1 MRRPIH
7 STLGA
12 CLGGLFLCVTFASQG
27 AAQTSLP
34 SPANP
39 SAQSTEPP
47 SQAPTSA
54 PAPGPAQP
62 AAKKVWTNEDVA
74 GLRADSRIST
84 FSQPNAKPA
93 KNGAK
98 PANSKG
104 KDASWYQNRI
114 AGLEAQLPHLDD
126 QIGQLQAALNGEQVN
141 SVRKWGGVRPD
152 DWRVELDTLQKK
164 RDSIQAEISAL
175 EDQARHAGIPAGAL
189 P

>member
-1 MRRPIH
+1 MRRPLRTI
-7 STLGA
+7 LEA
-12 CLGGLFLCVTFASQG
+12 ILAGLFLCAIFASQG
-27 AAQTSLP
+27 AAQTNSNG
-34 SPANP
+34 SANP
-39 SAQSTEPP
+39 SGQNAEPP
-47 SQAPTSA
+47 TQ
-54 PAPGPAQP
+54 AQP
-62 AAKKVWTNEDVA
+62 PAATQPASKKVWTNEDVV

-104 KDASWYQNRI
+104 KDATWYENRI
-114 AGLEAQLPHLDD
+114 AGLQAKLPQLDD

-152 DWRVELDTLQKK
+152 DWRVELDTLQQK
-164 RDSIQAEISAL
+164 RVSIQSEISTL
-175 EDQARHAGIPAGAL
+175 EDQARHAGVPANAL

>member
-7 STLGA
+7 STLGTF
-12 CLGGLFLCVTFASQG
+12 LGGLFLCVAFASHG
-27 AAQTSLP
+27 AAQTSPP
-34 SPANP
+34 SSANP

-47 SQAPTSA
+47 SQASA
-54 PAPGPAQP
+54 PAAAPATAQP

-84 FSQPNAKPA
+84 FSQPSAKPA
-93 KNGAK
+93 KNGAN
-98 PANSKG
+98 PGNSKG
-104 KDASWYQNRI
+104 KDAGWYQNRI

-126 QIGQLQAALNGEQVN
+126 QIGQLQAALSGEQVN
-141 SVRKWGGVRPD
+141 SVRKWGGVKPD

-164 RDSIQAEISAL
+164 RDSIQAEISTL
-175 EDQARHAGIPAGAL
+175 EDQARHAGVPAGAL

>member
-1 MRRPIH
+1 MRPVLEAI
-7 STLGA
+7 LA
-12 CLGGLFLCVTFASQG
+12 GLFLCATFASPG
-27 AAQTSLP
+27 AAQ
-34 SPANP
+34 ANP
-39 SAQSTEPP
+39 NGPASPSTQNAEPP
-47 SQAPTSA
+47 TL
-54 PAPGPAQP
+54 AQP
-62 AAKKVWTNEDVA
+62 PAAIQPASKKVWTNEDVI

-104 KDASWYQNRI
+104 KDAAWYQNRI
-114 AGLEAQLPHLDD
+114 AELQAKLPHLDD

-164 RDSIQAEISAL
+164 RVSIQSEISAL
-175 EDQARHAGIPAGAL
+175 EDQARHVGVPAGAL